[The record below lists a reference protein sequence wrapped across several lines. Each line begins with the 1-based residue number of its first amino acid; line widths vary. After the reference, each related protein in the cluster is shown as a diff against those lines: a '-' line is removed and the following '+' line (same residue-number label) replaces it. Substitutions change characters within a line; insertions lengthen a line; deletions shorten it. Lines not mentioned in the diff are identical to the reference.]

1 MEFVRLLIGPD
12 EGDANALQLSVRAV
26 ILLLFGIICIR
37 ISGRRTFS
45 SRSPLD
51 IIVAT
56 VVGSNLSRAM
66 TGKAPFFAGLAA
78 TFVLVVLHRLLAWV
92 SLRSTLIAQ
101 WVKFGPLPL
110 VRDGIADTAAM
121 RKEGISHEDLLEAL
135 RGEQI
140 EDLATV
146 RLANLEGG
154 GKISIV
160 PARKEE
166 SRPLPG

>member
-1 MEFVRLLIGPD
+1 MKRMEFVRLLIGPD
-12 EGDANALQLSVRAV
+12 EGDANALQLSFRAV

-45 SRSPLD
+45 LRSPLD

-66 TGKAPFFAGLAA
+66 TGKAPFFAGLTA
-78 TFVLVVLHRLLAWV
+78 TFVLVVLHRLLAWA
-92 SLRSTLIAQ
+92 SLRSALVARV
-101 WVKFGPLPL
+101 VKFGPLPL
-110 VRDGIADTAAM
+110 VTDGAVDAAAM

-140 EDLATV
+140 DDLASV

-154 GKISIV
+154 GKISVV
-160 PARKEE
+160 PT
-166 SRPLPG
+166 RPE

>member
-1 MEFVRLLIGPD
+1 MEFVRLLIGSD
-12 EGDANALQLSVRAV
+12 GGDANALQLSARAV

-45 SRSPLD
+45 LRSPLD

-66 TGKAPFFAGLAA
+66 TGKAPFFAGLVA
-78 TFVLVVLHRLLAWV
+78 TFVLVVLHRLLAWA
-92 SLRSTLIAQ
+92 SLRSRFVAR
-101 WVKFGPLPL
+101 WVKFRPVLI
-110 VRDGIADTAAM
+110 VRNGIADTAAM
-121 RKEGISHEDLLEAL
+121 KKEGISREDLLEAL

-140 EDLATV
+140 DELSGV

-154 GKISIV
+154 GKISVI
-160 PARKEE
+160 PKR
-166 SRPLPG
+166 RG

>member
-1 MEFVRLLIGPD
+1 MEYVRLLIGPD
-12 EGDANALQLSVRAV
+12 EGDANAMQLSVRAV
-26 ILLLFGIICIR
+26 VLLLFGIVCIR

-45 SRSPLD
+45 LRSPLD

-66 TGKAPFFAGLAA
+66 TGKAPFFAGLTA
-78 TFVLVVLHRLLAWV
+78 TFVLVVLHRLLAWA
-92 SLRSTLIAQ
+92 SLRSAFIAR

-110 VRDGIADTAAM
+110 VRDGAVDAAAM
-121 RKEGISHEDLLEAL
+121 RREGISHEDLLEAL

-140 EDLATV
+140 DDLSGV

-154 GKISIV
+154 GKISVV
-160 PARKEE
+160 PTRRK
-166 SRPLPG
+166 

>member
-1 MEFVRLLIGPD
+1 MEFVRILIGPD

-26 ILLLFGIICIR
+26 ILLMFGIFCIR

-45 SRSPLD
+45 LRSPLD

-66 TGKAPFFAGLAA
+66 TGKAPFFAGLTA
-78 TFVLVVLHRLLAWV
+78 TFVLVVLHRLLAWA
-92 SLRSTLIAQ
+92 SLRSMFVAR

-110 VRDGIADTAAM
+110 VRDGIADTAVM

-135 RGEQI
+135 RGEHI
-140 EDLATV
+140 DDLATV

-154 GKISIV
+154 GKISVI
-160 PARKEE
+160 PAHPE
-166 SRPLPG
+166 